1 MFQKN
6 LEFDMDIT
14 YKNEEIKEND
24 YVIIFSTKG
33 NYLRY
38 TKEDK
43 VFYTLKE
50 LKDKLEFKKEDFLY
64 GFRIFS
70 KTYYIY
76 KQNIELIND
85 FEEIRSFNYLNNI
98 DSDDAYILM
107 NASHIFLW
115 NKKSRYCGV
124 CGNKLDIKTD
134 ERAKICKSCNE
145 IFYPQIA
152 PSVIVG
158 VENDDRLLLTKYNG
172 RAFKNY
178 ALIAGFIEI
187 GETVEQ
193 AVRREVKEE
202 VGLNIKDIVYFK
214 SQPWGKSNGLLMGY
228 FAKLDGS
235 DVINLDEEELSEA
248 RWMTKEEISSL
259 DINQKSLT
267 GTMIKTWLNK

>member
-14 YKNEEIKEND
+14 YKNEVIKEDD
-24 YVIIFSTKG
+24 YVLMFSKKG
-33 NYLRY
+33 GYLRY
-38 TKEDK
+38 KKEDK
-43 VFYTLKE
+43 LFYTLRE
-50 LKDKLEFKKEDFLY
+50 LQSKLEYKREEFLY
-64 GFRIFS
+64 GFKVFS
-70 KTYYIY
+70 KRYYIY
-76 KQNIELIND
+76 SKDVDITKD
-85 FEEIRSFNYLNNI
+85 FEEIRSFKFLTHM

-107 NASHIFLW
+107 NASHVFLW

-124 CGNKLDIKTD
+124 CGSKLDIKTD
-134 ERAKICKSCNE
+134 ERAKICKSCNA

-158 VENDDRLLLTKYNG
+158 VENNDRLLLTKYNG

-178 ALIAGFIEI
+178 ALVAGFIEI

-202 VGLNIKDIVYFK
+202 VGVNIKDISYFK

-228 FAKLDGS
+228 YAKLDGS
-235 DVINLDEEELSEA
+235 DIINLDEEELSEA
-248 RWMTKEEISSL
+248 RWMTKEEIRSL